1 MSSSNTRKPQSAS
14 IGYTDGEAVSSFSQ
28 LNLEDPRI
36 LKRWR
41 IWEPIILIC
50 FSGRIHGPEC
60 ERQVCPCNKKHIDVR
75 SVRQSHGECVRRM
88 LDGGISLGVMDKYNL
103 DSPMVGEIVRNE
115 WIEVFLDRTKVQ
127 KTKEKR
133 NASKS

>member
-1 MSSSNTRKPQSAS
+1 
-14 IGYTDGEAVSSFSQ
+14 
-28 LNLEDPRI
+28 
-36 LKRWR
+36 
-41 IWEPIILIC
+41 
-50 FSGRIHGPEC
+50 
-60 ERQVCPCNKKHIDVR
+60 
-75 SVRQSHGECVRRM
+75 M